1 MRALLYTGPIDTLEI
16 YDPKDPSKVLFSE
29 HLHPG
34 RKYNLPEGDFQVVTT
49 MVNRGLFVT
58 PPAENALS
66 PEADTSQGGSA
77 PATVPVTPPEAG
89 GKTKRS

>member
-1 MRALLYTGPIDTLEI
+1 MRSLLYTGPVDTLEI
-16 YDPKDPSKVLFSE
+16 YDPKDPTKVLFSE
-29 HLHPG
+29 HLHPD
-34 RKYNLPEGDFQVVTT
+34 RKYNLPDGDFQVVTN

-66 PEADTSQGGSA
+66 PVADTSHGGSA
-77 PATVPVTPPEAG
+77 PATVQATTPETG